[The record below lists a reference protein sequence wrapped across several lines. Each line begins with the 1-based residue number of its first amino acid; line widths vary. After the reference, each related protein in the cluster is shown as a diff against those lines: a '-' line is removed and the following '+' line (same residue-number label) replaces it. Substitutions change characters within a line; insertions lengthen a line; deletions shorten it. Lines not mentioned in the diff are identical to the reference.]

1 MRCLYSSISKMVIKM
16 KILITGATGFVG
28 KSLVHTLSKNK
39 DYSLILLSRKI
50 NHQLPDH
57 IEQLI
62 SRQSKQ
68 TFAESIPENI
78 DVIIH
83 LAGRAHMLN
92 DQSSDPLTAFR
103 EVNVEGT
110 LQLARQALDKK
121 VKRFIFMSSIG
132 VNGST
137 TAHRPFSENSVP
149 QPHADYAVSKLE
161 AEQELNKLFAGSDTE
176 LVVIRPPLVY
186 AAHAPGNF
194 ARLLKLV
201 ATNLPLP
208 FAGTNNKRSFV
219 ALENLVDFIQTCI
232 EHPNAANQTF
242 LVADETS
249 ISTRE
254 LVEYLKQG
262 MGRTPYFVYIPQPVM
277 KLGAA
282 CVGKSKLYEQLF
294 ESLEVDTSK
303 ARALLGWT
311 PQLSNQQALQQVG
324 QNYLKMK
331 E

>member
-1 MRCLYSSISKMVIKM
+1 M
-16 KILITGATGFVG
+16 KVLITGATGFVG
-28 KSLVHTLSKNK
+28 EALVQKVNILYETIALVRTQNSALPSTIQQLVAKNIFEA
-39 DYSLILLSRKI
+39 DL
-50 NHQLPDH
+50 
-57 IEQLI
+57 
-62 SRQSKQ
+62 
-68 TFAESIPENI
+68 PENV

-83 LAGRAHMLN
+83 LAGRAHILN
-92 DQSSDPLTAFR
+92 DQSTDPLIEFR
-103 EVNVEGT
+103 KVNVDGT
-110 LQLARQALDKK
+110 LQLARQALEKK

-132 VNGST
+132 VNGSVT
-137 TAHRPFSENSVP
+137 PQQPFTEDAEP

-161 AEQELNKLFAGSDTE
+161 AELALQELFAGSDTE
-176 LVVIRPPLVY
+176 LVIIRPPLVY

-208 FAGTNNKRSFV
+208 FARTQNKRSFV

-232 EHPNAANQTF
+232 EHPNAANQIF
-242 LVADETS
+242 LVADQSS

-254 LVEYLKQG
+254 LVQYLKQG
-262 MGRTPYFVYIPQPVM
+262 MGKTPYFLYIPQPFM

-294 ESLEVDTSK
+294 ESLEVDTTK
-303 ARALLGWT
+303 AQKLLGWT
-311 PQLSNQQALQQVG
+311 APLTIQQAMLQVG

>member
-1 MRCLYSSISKMVIKM
+1 M
-16 KILITGATGFVG
+16 KILITGASGFVG
-28 KSLVHTLSKNK
+28 RTLAQKLNNSHEIFALVRSQSDNFPLNIQQLVAKNVFEA
-39 DYSLILLSRKI
+39 D
-50 NHQLPDH
+50 
-57 IEQLI
+57 
-62 SRQSKQ
+62 
-68 TFAESIPENI
+68 FPENI

-83 LAGRAHMLN
+83 LAGRAHILN
-92 DQSSDPLTAFR
+92 EQTTDPLAEFR
-103 EVNVEGT
+103 KVNVEGT

-121 VKRFIFMSSIG
+121 VKRFIFISSIG
-132 VNGST
+132 VNGSVT
-137 TAHRPFSENSVP
+137 LQQPFTEDAIP

-161 AEQELNKLFAGSDTE
+161 AEHELKKLFAGSATE
-176 LVVIRPPLVY
+176 LVIIRPPLVY

-201 ATNLPLP
+201 ASNLPLP

-232 EHPNAANQTF
+232 GHPNAANQTF
-242 LVADETS
+242 LVADQAR

-254 LVEYLKQG
+254 LVQYLKQG
-262 MGRTPYFVYIPQPVM
+262 MGKPARFIYIPQPLM

-282 CVGKSKLYEQLF
+282 CIGKSKLYEQLF
-294 ESLEVDTSK
+294 ESLEVDTTK
-303 ARALLGWT
+303 AQKLLGWT
-311 PQLSNQQALQQVG
+311 APLSTEQAMLQAG

>member
-1 MRCLYSSISKMVIKM
+1 MN
-16 KILITGATGFVG
+16 ILITGATGFVG
-28 KSLVHTLSKNK
+28 TALTERVNNVYDTIALVRTQNHVLSSNIQQLVAANIFAA
-39 DYSLILLSRKI
+39 D
-50 NHQLPDH
+50 LPD
-57 IEQLI
+57 
-62 SRQSKQ
+62 
-68 TFAESIPENI
+68 NI

-83 LAGRAHMLN
+83 LAGRAHILN
-92 DQSSDPLTAFR
+92 EQTTDPLTEFR
-103 EVNVEGT
+103 KVNVDGT

-132 VNGST
+132 VNGSVT
-137 TAHRPFSENSVP
+137 LQQPFTEDALP

-161 AEQELNKLFAGSDTE
+161 AEHELKKLFAGSETE
-176 LVVIRPPLVY
+176 LVIIRPPLVY

-201 ATNLPLP
+201 ASNLPLP

-242 LVADETS
+242 LVADQTR

-254 LVEYLKQG
+254 LVQYLKQG
-262 MGRTPYFVYIPQPVM
+262 MGKKAHFIYIPQPLM

-282 CVGKSKLYEQLF
+282 CIGKSKLYEQLF
-294 ESLEVDTSK
+294 ESLEVDTTK
-303 ARALLGWT
+303 AQKLLGWKA
-311 PQLSNQQALQQVG
+311 PLSTQQAMLQAG

>member
-1 MRCLYSSISKMVIKM
+1 MN
-16 KILITGATGFVG
+16 ILITGATGFVG
-28 KSLVHTLSKNK
+28 TALTERVNNVYDTIALVRTQNHVLSSNIQQLVAANIFAA
-39 DYSLILLSRKI
+39 D
-50 NHQLPDH
+50 LPD
-57 IEQLI
+57 
-62 SRQSKQ
+62 
-68 TFAESIPENI
+68 NI

-83 LAGRAHMLN
+83 LAGRAHILN
-92 DQSSDPLTAFR
+92 EQTTDPLTEFR
-103 EVNVEGT
+103 KVNVEGT
-110 LQLARQALDKK
+110 LELARQALDRK

-132 VNGST
+132 VNGSVT
-137 TAHRPFSENSVP
+137 LQQPFTEDALP

-161 AEQELNKLFAGSDTE
+161 AEHELKKLFAGSDTE
-176 LVVIRPPLVY
+176 LVIIRPPLVY

-201 ATNLPLP
+201 ATNIPLP

-242 LVADETS
+242 LVADQTS

-254 LVEYLKQG
+254 LVQYLKQG
-262 MGRTPYFVYIPQPVM
+262 MEKKAHFIYIPQPLM

-282 CVGKSKLYEQLF
+282 CIGKSKLYEQLF
-294 ESLEVDTSK
+294 ESLEVNTTK
-303 ARALLGWT
+303 AQKLLGWIA
-311 PQLSNQQALQQVG
+311 PLSTQQAMLQAG

>member
-1 MRCLYSSISKMVIKM
+1 M

-28 KSLVHTLSKNK
+28 AALVQ
-39 DYSLILLSRKI
+39 KI
-50 NHQLPDH
+50 NSLYDIIVLVRAQNSLLPSTVQQLVANNIFTADLPD
-57 IEQLI
+57 
-62 SRQSKQ
+62 
-68 TFAESIPENI
+68 NI

-83 LAGRAHMLN
+83 LAGRAHILN
-92 DQSSDPLTAFR
+92 EQTTDPLSEFR
-103 EVNVEGT
+103 KVNVEGT

-132 VNGST
+132 VNGAVT
-137 TAHRPFSENSVP
+137 PQQPFTEEALP

-161 AEQELNKLFAGSDTE
+161 AEEELKKLFAGSDTE
-176 LVVIRPPLVY
+176 LVIIRPPLVY

-201 ATNLPLP
+201 ASNLPLP

-242 LVADETS
+242 LVADQIS
-249 ISTRE
+249 ISTCE
-254 LVEYLKQG
+254 LVQYLKQG
-262 MGRTPYFVYIPQPVM
+262 MGKPARFIYIPQPLM
-277 KLGAA
+277 KLAAA
-282 CVGKSKLYEQLF
+282 CIGKSKLYEQLF
-294 ESLEVDTSK
+294 ESLEVDTTK
-303 ARALLGWT
+303 AQKLLGWT
-311 PQLSNQQALQQVG
+311 APLSTQQAMLQAG

>member
-1 MRCLYSSISKMVIKM
+1 MRV
-16 KILITGATGFVG
+16 LITGATGFVG
-28 KSLVHTLSKNK
+28 TALTEQVSSLYDTIVLIRTQNNALS
-39 DYSLILLSRKI
+39 SKI
-50 NHQLPDH
+50 QQLVTANISEADLPDN
-57 IEQLI
+57 L
-62 SRQSKQ
+62 
-68 TFAESIPENI
+68 

-83 LAGRAHMLN
+83 LAGRAHILN
-92 DQSSDPLTAFR
+92 EQIIDPLSEFR
-103 EVNVEGT
+103 KVNVEGT

-132 VNGST
+132 VNGSVT
-137 TAHRPFSENSVP
+137 SEKAFTEDALP
-149 QPHADYAVSKLE
+149 QPHADYAVSKLD
-161 AEQELNKLFAGSDTE
+161 AEHELKKLFAGSDTE
-176 LVVIRPPLVY
+176 LVIIRPPLVY

-201 ATNLPLP
+201 ASNLPLP

-242 LVADETS
+242 LVADQTS

-254 LVEYLKQG
+254 LVQYLKQG
-262 MGRTPYFVYIPQPVM
+262 MGKPARFIYIPQSLM

-282 CVGKSKLYEQLF
+282 CIGKSKLYEQLF
-294 ESLEVDTSK
+294 ESLEVDTTK
-303 ARALLGWT
+303 AQKLLGWT
-311 PQLSNQQALQQVG
+311 APLSTQQAMLQAG

>member
-1 MRCLYSSISKMVIKM
+1 M
-16 KILITGATGFVG
+16 KLLITGATGFVG
-28 KSLVHTLSKNK
+28 TALTERVSKVYDTIVLVRTHNHVLSTN
-39 DYSLILLSRKI
+39 IQ
-50 NHQLPDH
+50 QLVAAN
-57 IEQLI
+57 I
-62 SRQSKQ
+62 
-68 TFAESIPENI
+68 FAADLPENI

-83 LAGRAHMLN
+83 LAGRAHVLN
-92 DQSSDPLTAFR
+92 EQITDPLSEFR
-103 EVNVEGT
+103 KVNVDGT

-132 VNGST
+132 VNGSVT
-137 TAHRPFSENSVP
+137 LHQSFTEDAIP

-161 AEQELNKLFAGSDTE
+161 AEQELKKLFAGSDTE
-176 LVVIRPPLVY
+176 LVIIRPPLVY
-186 AAHAPGNF
+186 GAHAPGNF

-201 ATNLPLP
+201 ASNLPLP

-219 ALENLVDFIQTCI
+219 ALDNLVDFIQTCI

-242 LVADETS
+242 LVADQTR

-254 LVEYLKQG
+254 LVQYLKQG
-262 MGRTPYFVYIPQPVM
+262 MGKKAHFIYIPQPLM

-282 CVGKSKLYEQLF
+282 CIGKSKLYEQLF
-294 ESLEVDTSK
+294 ESLEVDTTK
-303 ARALLGWT
+303 AQKLLGWKA
-311 PQLSNQQALQQVG
+311 PLSTQQAMLQAG

>member
-1 MRCLYSSISKMVIKM
+1 M
-16 KILITGATGFVG
+16 KLLITGATGFVG
-28 KSLVHTLSKNK
+28 TALTERVSKVYDTIVLVRTHNHVLSSNIQQLVAANIFEA
-39 DYSLILLSRKI
+39 D
-50 NHQLPDH
+50 LPDN
-57 IEQLI
+57 L
-62 SRQSKQ
+62 
-68 TFAESIPENI
+68 

-83 LAGRAHMLN
+83 LAGRAHILN
-92 DQSSDPLTAFR
+92 EQTTDPLSEFR
-103 EVNVEGT
+103 KVNVDGT

-132 VNGST
+132 VNGSVT
-137 TAHRPFSENSVP
+137 LQQPFTEDALP

-161 AEQELNKLFAGSDTE
+161 AEQELKKLFAGSDTE
-176 LVVIRPPLVY
+176 LVIIRPPLVY

-201 ATNLPLP
+201 ASNLPLP

-242 LVADETS
+242 LVADQTS

-254 LVEYLKQG
+254 LVQYLKQG
-262 MGRTPYFVYIPQPVM
+262 MGKKAHFIYIPQPLM

-282 CVGKSKLYEQLF
+282 CIGKSKLYEQLF
-294 ESLEVDTSK
+294 ESLEVDTTK
-303 ARALLGWT
+303 AQKLLGWT
-311 PQLSNQQALQQVG
+311 VPLSTQQAMLQAG

>member
-1 MRCLYSSISKMVIKM
+1 M
-16 KILITGATGFVG
+16 KVLVTGATGFVG
-28 KSLVHTLSKNK
+28 QSLASKVNNLFDTIAIVRTESDVLPK
-39 DYSLILLSRKI
+39 NIQQLVVNSILTA
-50 NHQLPDH
+50 NLPD
-57 IEQLI
+57 
-62 SRQSKQ
+62 
-68 TFAESIPENI
+68 NI

-83 LAGRAHMLN
+83 LAGRAHVLN
-92 DQSSDPLTAFR
+92 DKSLDPLAEFR
-103 EVNVEGT
+103 KINVEGT

-132 VNGST
+132 VNGSVT
-137 TAHRPFSENSVP
+137 SQQPFTEDTSP

-161 AEQELNKLFAGSDTE
+161 AEQELQKLFAGSETE
-176 LVVIRPPLVY
+176 LVIIRPPLVY

-208 FAGTNNKRSFV
+208 FAGTKNKRSFV
-219 ALENLVDFIQTCI
+219 ALENLVDFIQICI

-242 LVADETS
+242 LVADQTP

-254 LVEYLKQG
+254 LVQYLKQG
-262 MGRTPYFVYIPQPVM
+262 MGKPARFIYIPQPLM
-277 KLGAA
+277 KLGAV

-294 ESLEVDTSK
+294 ESLEVDASK
-303 ARALLGWT
+303 AQKLLGWIA
-311 PQLSNQQALQQVG
+311 PLSTQQAMLKAG
-324 QNYLKMK
+324 QDYLKVK

>member
-1 MRCLYSSISKMVIKM
+1 MRV
-16 KILITGATGFVG
+16 LITGATGFVG
-28 KSLVHTLSKNK
+28 QTLVQKVNKSYDVIALVRAQSR
-39 DYSLILLSRKI
+39 LLSPSVR
-50 NHQLPDH
+50 QLVANNIFEAD
-57 IEQLI
+57 L
-62 SRQSKQ
+62 
-68 TFAESIPENI
+68 PENI
-78 DVIIH
+78 DVIVH
-83 LAGRAHMLN
+83 LAGRAHILN
-92 DQSSDPLTAFR
+92 EQTTDPLNEFR
-103 EVNVEGT
+103 KVNVDGT

-132 VNGST
+132 VNGSVT
-137 TAHRPFSENSVP
+137 LQQPFTEDALP

-161 AEQELNKLFAGSDTE
+161 AEQELKKLFAGSDTE

-201 ATNLPLP
+201 ASNLPLP

-242 LVADETS
+242 LVADQTS

-254 LVEYLKQG
+254 LVQYLKQG
-262 MGRTPYFVYIPQPVM
+262 MGKKSHFIYIPQPLM

-282 CVGKSKLYEQLF
+282 CIGKSKLYEQLF
-294 ESLEVDTSK
+294 ESLEVDTTK
-303 ARALLGWT
+303 AQKLLGWT
-311 PQLSNQQALQQVG
+311 VPLSTQQAMLQAG

>member
-1 MRCLYSSISKMVIKM
+1 MN
-16 KILITGATGFVG
+16 ILVTGVSGFVG
-28 KSLVHTLSKNK
+28 QELIQHLYQMENFSLTV
-39 DYSLILLSRKI
+39 LSRRI
-50 NHQLPDH
+50 VNTLPQE
-57 IEQLI
+57 IKQLI
-62 SRQSKQ
+62 GEDIFSLQWSD
-68 TFAESIPENI
+68 EI
-78 DVIIH
+78 DVVIH
-83 LAGRAHMLN
+83 LAGRAHILN
-92 DQSSDPLTAFR
+92 EQTTDPLTEFR
-103 EVNVEGT
+103 KVNVEGT

-132 VNGST
+132 VNGSVT
-137 TAHRPFSENSVP
+137 SQEPFTEDALP

-161 AEQELNKLFAGSDTE
+161 AEQELKKLFAGSDTE
-176 LVVIRPPLVY
+176 LVIIRPPLVY

-201 ATNLPLP
+201 ITNLPLP
-208 FAGTNNKRSFV
+208 FVGTKNKRSFV

-242 LVADETS
+242 LVADQTS

-254 LVEYLKQG
+254 LVQYLKQG
-262 MGRTPYFVYIPQPVM
+262 MGKPARFIYLPQPIM

-282 CVGKSKLYEQLF
+282 CIGKSKLYEQLF

-303 ARALLGWT
+303 AQNLLGWKAPIST
-311 PQLSNQQALQQVG
+311 QQAMLKAG
-324 QNYLKMK
+324 QDYLKMK

>member
-1 MRCLYSSISKMVIKM
+1 MS
-16 KILITGATGFVG
+16 KILITGGNGFVG
-28 KSLVHTLSKNK
+28 KALIFDLLKKNNAEVVSLVRS
-39 DYSLILLSRKI
+39 Y
-50 NHQLPDH
+50 QVQPQVV
-57 IEQLI
+57 EQLV
-62 SRQSKQ
+62 
-68 TFAESIPENI
+68 AENIFKVDFPENI

-83 LAGRAHMLN
+83 LAGRAHVLHETN
-92 DQSSDPLTAFR
+92 ENPLVEFR
-103 EVNVEGT
+103 KVNVEGT
-110 LQLARQALDKK
+110 LQLARQALEKK

-132 VNGST
+132 VNGSVT
-137 TAHRPFSENSVP
+137 SQQPFTEDALP

-161 AEQELNKLFAGSDTE
+161 AEEVLKKLFAGSDTE
-176 LVVIRPPLVY
+176 LVIIRPPLVY

-208 FAGTNNKRSFV
+208 FARTQNKRSFV
-219 ALENLVDFIQTCI
+219 ALENLVDFIQVCI

-242 LVADETS
+242 LVADQSS

-254 LVEYLKQG
+254 LVDYLKQG
-262 MGRTPYFVYIPQPVM
+262 MGKTPYFVYIPQSLM
-277 KLGAA
+277 KLGAV

-294 ESLEVDTSK
+294 ESLEVDASK
-303 ARALLGWT
+303 AQKLLGWT
-311 PQLSNQQALQQVG
+311 APLTVQQAIRQAG

>member
-1 MRCLYSSISKMVIKM
+1 M
-16 KILITGATGFVG
+16 KILVTGASGFVG
-28 KSLVHTLSKNK
+28 NAL
-39 DYSLILLSRKI
+39 LLSLLKNGSYQIITLLRHY
-50 NHQLPDH
+50 N
-57 IEQLI
+57 
-62 SRQSKQ
+62 
-68 TFAESIPENI
+68 TAFASNILQVIGGDSDQFFSAAIPENI

-83 LAGRAHMLN
+83 LAGRAHILN
-92 DQSSDPLTAFR
+92 DQSNNQLDDFR
-103 EVNVEGT
+103 KVNVEGT
-110 LQLARQALDKK
+110 LQLAKQALEKK
-121 VKRFIFMSSIG
+121 VKRFIFISSIG
-132 VNGST
+132 VNGAVT
-137 TAHRPFSENSVP
+137 FDQPFSEQSMP
-149 QPHADYAVSKLE
+149 KPHADYAVSKFE
-161 AEQELNKLFAGSDTE
+161 AEEALKVLFSGSETE

-242 LVADETS
+242 LVADQTP

-254 LVEYLKQG
+254 LVQYLKQG
-262 MGRTPYFVYIPQPVM
+262 MGKPARFIYIPQPLM

-282 CVGKSKLYEQLF
+282 CIGKSKLYEQLF
-294 ESLEVDTSK
+294 ESLEVDTTK
-303 ARALLGWT
+303 AQKLLGWKA
-311 PQLSNQQALQQVG
+311 PLSTQQAMLQAG

>member
-1 MRCLYSSISKMVIKM
+1 M
-16 KILITGATGFVG
+16 KLLITGATGFVG
-28 KSLVHTLSKNK
+28 TALTERVNSVYDTIALVRTQNHVLSENIQQLVAANIFEA
-39 DYSLILLSRKI
+39 D
-50 NHQLPDH
+50 LPDN
-57 IEQLI
+57 L
-62 SRQSKQ
+62 
-68 TFAESIPENI
+68 

-83 LAGRAHMLN
+83 LAGRAHILN
-92 DQSSDPLTAFR
+92 EQTTDPLSEFR
-103 EVNVEGT
+103 KVNVEGT

-132 VNGST
+132 VNGSLT
-137 TAHRPFSENSVP
+137 SQQPFTEDAAP
-149 QPHADYAVSKLE
+149 QPHADYAVSKLK
-161 AEQELNKLFAGSDTE
+161 AEQELKKLFAGSETE
-176 LVVIRPPLVY
+176 LVIIRPPLVY

-201 ATNLPLP
+201 ASNLPLP

-219 ALENLVDFIQTCI
+219 ALDNLVYFIQTCI

-242 LVADETS
+242 LVADQSS

-254 LVEYLKQG
+254 LVQYLKQG
-262 MGRTPYFVYIPQPVM
+262 MGKKAHFIYIPQPLM

-282 CVGKSKLYEQLF
+282 CIGKSKLYEQLF
-294 ESLEVDTSK
+294 ESLEVDTTK
-303 ARALLGWT
+303 AQKLLGWT
-311 PQLSNQQALQQVG
+311 APLSTQQAMLQAG

>member
-1 MRCLYSSISKMVIKM
+1 M

-28 KSLVHTLSKNK
+28 KTLVRKLSENRIYSLV
-39 DYSLILLSRKI
+39 LLSRKM
-50 NHQLPDH
+50 NDQSPDH
-57 IEQLI
+57 IKQVI
-62 SRQSKQ
+62 SRQPEQ
-68 TFAESIPENI
+68 TFAEPIPENI

-92 DQSSDPLTAFR
+92 DQSSNPLIAFR

-110 LQLARQALDKK
+110 LQLAHQALEKK

-137 TAHRPFSENSVP
+137 TENEPFTESSLP

-161 AEQELNKLFAGSDTE
+161 AEEALTALFKDSETE
-176 LVVIRPPLVY
+176 LVIIRPPLVY

-201 ATNLPLP
+201 MTNLPLP
-208 FAGTNNKRSFV
+208 FAGTKNKRTFV
-219 ALENLVDFIQTCI
+219 ALDNLVDFIQTCI

-242 LVADETS
+242 LVADNES
-249 ISTRE
+249 LSTRE
-254 LVEYLKQG
+254 LVQYLKQG
-262 MGRTPYFVYIPQPVM
+262 MQKKPHFIYIPQPLM

-282 CVGKSKLYEQLF
+282 CLGKSKLYEQLF
-294 ESLEVDTSK
+294 ESLEVDTNK
-303 ARALLGWT
+303 AKKLLGWT
-311 PQLSNQQALQQVG
+311 APYSAKQAMLQTG
-324 QNYLKMK
+324 QHYLKMK

>member
-1 MRCLYSSISKMVIKM
+1 M
-16 KILITGATGFVG
+16 KILITGATGFAG
-28 KSLVHTLSKNK
+28 TALA
-39 DYSLILLSRKI
+39 RKI
-50 NHQLPDH
+50 NNFYG
-57 IEQLI
+57 II
-62 SRQSKQ
+62 SLVRTRSK
-68 TFAESIPENI
+68 EIPENI
-78 DVIIH
+78 QQLVAKNIFEADFPENIDIIIH
-83 LAGRAHMLN
+83 LAGRAHILN
-92 DQSSDPLTAFR
+92 DQTTDPLNEFR
-103 EVNVEGT
+103 KVNVEGT
-110 LQLARQALDKK
+110 LKLARQALEKK

-132 VNGST
+132 VNGSVT
-137 TAHRPFSENSVP
+137 SQEPFTEDALP

-161 AEQELNKLFAGSDTE
+161 AEEALKKLFAGSDTE
-176 LVVIRPPLVY
+176 LVIIRPPLVY

-242 LVADETS
+242 LVADQTP

-254 LVEYLKQG
+254 LVQYLKQG
-262 MGRTPYFVYIPQPVM
+262 MEKPVRFIYIPQSLM
-277 KLGAA
+277 KLGAV
-282 CVGKSKLYEQLF
+282 CIGKSKLYEQLF
-294 ESLEVDTSK
+294 ESLEVDTTK
-303 ARALLGWT
+303 AQKLLGWT
-311 PQLSNQQALQQVG
+311 APLSTQQAMLQAG

>member
-1 MRCLYSSISKMVIKM
+1 M

-28 KSLVHTLSKNK
+28 AALVQ
-39 DYSLILLSRKI
+39 KI
-50 NHQLPDH
+50 NSLYDIIALVRAQNSLLPSTVQQLVANNIFTADLPD
-57 IEQLI
+57 
-62 SRQSKQ
+62 
-68 TFAESIPENI
+68 NI

-83 LAGRAHMLN
+83 LAGRAHILN
-92 DQSSDPLTAFR
+92 EQTTDPLSEFR
-103 EVNVEGT
+103 KVNVEGT

-132 VNGST
+132 VNGAVT
-137 TAHRPFSENSVP
+137 PQQPFTEEALP

-161 AEQELNKLFAGSDTE
+161 AEQELKKLFAGSDTE
-176 LVVIRPPLVY
+176 LVIIRPPLVY

-201 ATNLPLP
+201 ASNLPLP

-242 LVADETS
+242 LVADQTS

-254 LVEYLKQG
+254 LVQYLKQG
-262 MGRTPYFVYIPQPVM
+262 MGKPARFIYIPQSLM

-282 CVGKSKLYEQLF
+282 CIGKSKLYEQLF
-294 ESLEVDTSK
+294 ESLEVDTTK
-303 ARALLGWT
+303 AQKLLGWT
-311 PQLSNQQALQQVG
+311 APLSTQQAMLQAG
-324 QNYLKMK
+324 QNYLKIK